1 MTARSAWQRLV
12 PLTQRATTATLLRNA
27 PVRQMSAS
35 SVPGSSG
42 EALPYYL
49 FVAVSVAGGVAYA
62 YHTVSRDRARSHD
75 RHEYIETQVKP
86 LLGSIRDDK

>member
-1 MTARSAWQRLV
+1 MLVCRSAWQRLV
-12 PLTQRATTATLLRNA
+12 PLTQRAAVSLLRNA

-49 FVAVSVAGGVAYA
+49 LVGVTMLGGVVYA
-62 YHTVSRDRARSHD
+62 YRTVCNDRARSYEH
-75 RHEYIETQVKP
+75 HEYVETQLKP
-86 LLGSIRDDK
+86 QLQNIKDDK